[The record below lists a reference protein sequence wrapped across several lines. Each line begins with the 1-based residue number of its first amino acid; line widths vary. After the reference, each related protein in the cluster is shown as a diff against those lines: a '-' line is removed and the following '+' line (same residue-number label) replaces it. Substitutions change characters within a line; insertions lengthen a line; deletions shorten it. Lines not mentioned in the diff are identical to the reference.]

1 MAHGST
7 QAAEHGEVGAELL
20 TYYGG
25 DLAEAREAIT
35 EHYLGSY
42 ESLADYVQE
51 LTEETLEIPQ
61 PLRNYVDW
69 QSMAHD
75 AEMSGEVFTIE
86 TGYQQ
91 VHVFAAY

>member
-1 MAHGST
+1 M
-7 QAAEHGEVGAELL
+7 
-20 TYYGG
+20 
-25 DLAEAREAIT
+25 
-35 EHYLGSY
+35 
-42 ESLADYVQE
+42 QE

-75 AEMSGEVFTIE
+75 AEMSGELFTIE